1 MEIYYQHSIEI
12 WSELQKKIFS
22 SSDINVTNKC
32 LGTLQRVMA
41 KLANGDAKN
50 FENLVTDITDTL
62 KGNMLP
68 DSKLFTQ
75 SSCILIQVAEASS
88 VSALLVAKNV
98 CPLLENTFKI
108 ETNPKHKA
116 AILHNFVHF
125 TKTAVEFDVTSDTIS
140 LVSNGSALCSQAIT
154 CNDEHLVAEGYRGFT
169 KLSTFLPQEV
179 REIYMK
185 NLHNVLVLPLKS
197 DVQHAVLKSFH
208 KIAAE
213 YPTEVDLLVLHK
225 DDISDNSL
233 LDNYLN
239 SVGSIANLKFF
250 EEYVTE
256 TLIHYATKKNLHSS
270 MVALKHLNRLL
281 TSELHPNLHSQL
293 INKDFL
299 TQLLQFLE
307 QISKSES
314 SFTDEYLISLKM
326 VIQNIIRSQDVELQ
340 KVTYLTYVNKHF
352 GREDVFMAVLGGLI
366 TPLKVGVFDDY
377 GKIDVLIDYAVNTSS
392 QVMADVAAEVL
403 GTVFNK
409 LDEGK

>member
-22 SSDINVTNKC
+22 STDISVTNKC
-32 LGTLQRVMA
+32 LSTLQQVMA
-41 KLANGDAKN
+41 KLATGDAKN

-75 SSCILIQVAEASS
+75 TSHILIQVAEASS

-108 ETNPKHKA
+108 ETNAKHKA
-116 AILHNFVHF
+116 SILHNLVHF
-125 TKTAVEFDVTSDTIS
+125 TKTAVEFHLTGDTIS
-140 LVSNGSALCSQAIT
+140 LVNSGAALCSQAII
-154 CNDEHLVAEGYRGFT
+154 CDDERLVAEGYQGFT
-169 KLSTFLPQEV
+169 KLSAFLPQEV
-179 REIYMK
+179 REMYMK
-185 NLHNVLVLPLKS
+185 SLHKVVLLPLQS
-197 DVQHAVLKSFH
+197 DVQRAVLKSFH
-208 KIAAE
+208 KIAAD
-213 YPTEVDLLVLHK
+213 YPSEVDLLVLHK
-225 DDISDNSL
+225 DDISDNTL
-233 LDNYLN
+233 LNNYLN
-239 SVGSIANLKFF
+239 CVGSIVSLKFF

-256 TLIHYATKKNLHSS
+256 TLIYYSTKKDLDSS

-281 TSELHPNLHSQL
+281 TSDPNLHSHL

-307 QISKSES
+307 KISQSEC
-314 SFTDEYLISLKM
+314 SFADEYLICLKV
-326 VIQNIIRSQDVELQ
+326 VIQNVIRTQEVELQ

-377 GKIDVLIDYAVNTSS
+377 GKIDVLLEYAVNTPTK
-392 QVMADVAAEVL
+392 VMAAVAAEVL
-403 GTVFNK
+403 GTIFNK
-409 LDEGK
+409 LEEGK